1 MELTPQ
7 RVSEEHAKE
16 ISSWEYPEEYSIY
29 NLPSWDTMIKEK
41 YSLCDSI
48 KRKRFIGFINKKK
61 ELVGFVNLLDKGESV
76 FFGIGVKPNYCN
88 KGIGKA
94 IINMA
99 LIESEKRFPNKPIL
113 LEVRTWNKRAISCYK
128 SQGFEII
135 ETKNQKT
142 KIGFGEFYVMKYNS
156 IK

>member
-48 KRKRFIGFINKKK
+48 KRKRFIGYINENK
-61 ELVGFVNLLDKGESV
+61 ELV
-76 FFGIGVKPNYCN
+76 
-88 KGIGKA
+88 
-94 IINMA
+94 
-99 LIESEKRFPNKPIL
+99 
-113 LEVRTWNKRAISCYK
+113 
-128 SQGFEII
+128 
-135 ETKNQKT
+135 
-142 KIGFGEFYVMKYNS
+142 GFGEFYVMKYNG